1 MAFEAR
7 KYHMHETGNTQSS
20 AKMAAHKALIEKFLD
35 QGYEILSQETK
46 NEEGLKNELINKSLI
61 TILTPPRRD
70 LPMIKFEAKEVFG
83 KYNYHEQS
91 FEAFEFPRFELL
103 TFKKGSDV
111 KTFNDPWERLD
122 EEQE

>member
-35 QGYEILSQETK
+35 QGYEIQIQETK
-46 NEEGLKNELINKSLI
+46 NEEGLKNELICKSLT
-61 TILTPPRRD
+61 TILTPPRKD
-70 LPMIKFEAKEVFG
+70 LPQIKFEAKEIFG
-83 KYNYHEQS
+83 KYDYQEQI
-91 FEAFEFPRFELL
+91 FESFEFPKFELL
-103 TFKKGSDV
+103 TFKKGADV

-122 EEQE
+122 DE